1 MAVKDIVAGAEMF
14 LRTAGVADENIRR
27 QLLQRVQ
34 QQALEKSQMDLQREQ
49 AFQTAIPGIIQT
61 STTPAQEGAYGYGP
75 YQPEQFDANK
85 AIPQMVPYMTPE
97 KGAEALMSMGK
108 QPESFEQRMFRELA
122 VAQARAGGKAN
133 EPSFYE
139 KEDYKAKLR
148 AREKTTEPEKDQN
161 KSDYQLTRDSLRETL
176 GREPTATE
184 IQTAM
189 DKRANDKAS
198 ALTDAKNAG
207 MDIPSL
213 AKAVMDGQDAPIAIK
228 GSMGNPVSTKV
239 KSEVLKTYP
248 KFSFQMAD
256 ANYQWARSA
265 ANQRTIAMIQGAL
278 PRVQMLTDQINALG
292 NTDFPSLNAIMKK
305 VAQETGKPQYT
316 SFDANRNAIV
326 QEINT
331 ALSGSATSSDMR
343 VRIELENIQSSR
355 SPAQLVGAINNLNEA
370 LLSRWESTMDG
381 PYPMEVVRGEVSMAD
396 YKKQFLSKYRG
407 KFDSTN
413 STKGFD
419 LDAINAEL
427 ERRKGGGK

>member
-1 MAVKDIVAGAEMF
+1 
-14 LRTAGVADENIRR
+14 
-27 QLLQRVQ
+27 
-34 QQALEKSQMDLQREQ
+34 
-49 AFQTAIPGIIQT
+49 
-61 STTPAQEGAYGYGP
+61 
-75 YQPEQFDANK
+75 
-85 AIPQMVPYMTPE
+85 MTPE
-97 KGAEALMSMGK
+97 GMVGKPDMNEYTRGLLKYLTPPQMMEAVQK
-108 QPESFEQRMFRELA
+108 APTESFEQRMFRELA
-122 VAQARAGGKAN
+122 VARERAGAQK
-133 EPSFYE
+133 EP
-139 KEDYKAKLR
+139 
-148 AREKTTEPEKDQN
+148 TTAVQAFIRQNPNATAEQIAQFQRSLNPSTLQEKDPN

-184 IQTAM
+184 IQAAM
-189 DKRANDKAS
+189 DKRTSDKAA
-198 ALTDAKNAG
+198 ALIDTKNAG
-207 MDIPSL
+207 MDISSI
-213 AKAVMDGQDAPIAIK
+213 ARAVMDGQDAPIAIK

-292 NTDFPSLNAIMKK
+292 NTDFPTLNAVMKK
-305 VAQETGKPQYT
+305 VALETGKPQYT

-355 SPAQLVGAINNLNEA
+355 SPAQLIGAINNLNEA

-381 PYPMEVVRGEVSMAD
+381 PYPMEVVRGEMSLAD

-419 LDAINAEL
+419 LDAINEEL